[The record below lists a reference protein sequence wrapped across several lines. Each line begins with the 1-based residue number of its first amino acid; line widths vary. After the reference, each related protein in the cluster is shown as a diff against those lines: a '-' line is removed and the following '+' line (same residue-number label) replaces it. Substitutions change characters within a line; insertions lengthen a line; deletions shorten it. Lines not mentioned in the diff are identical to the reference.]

1 MLQKPIAV
9 FIFLSLLTTVTF
21 AAVKSGPFLHLP
33 LDEGSGTPKDLSD
46 NQFKAEMSKAAPKW
60 VDGGHPQV
68 KKALEFDGTSNFVK
82 IDMEGQGKDID
93 SHYHPAKG
101 LSICAWVKVIKTGTD
116 KHGQTRQPIVMKG
129 AGGQWEFALLVYDD
143 LSAGMSV
150 WTCPGSGVS
159 EPSGGKI
166 GAGWHFQCGTFNT
179 TEGVKVYL
187 DAAKTPVAEAEPKAD
202 AIPCETGKR
211 PVFIGH
217 REDGQFLNAAIAQ
230 VMIWDRIISLDEMG
244 MAMEGISTAVEAE
257 EKLATAWSRIK
268 VLR

>member
-1 MLQKPIAV
+1 
-9 FIFLSLLTTVTF
+9 
-21 AAVKSGPFLHLP
+21 
-33 LDEGSGTPKDLSD
+33 
-46 NQFKAEMSKAAPKW
+46 
-60 VDGGHPQV
+60 
-68 KKALEFDGTSNFVK
+68 
-82 IDMEGQGKDID
+82 
-93 SHYHPAKG
+93 
-101 LSICAWVKVIKTGTD
+101 
-116 KHGQTRQPIVMKG
+116 
-129 AGGQWEFALLVYDD
+129 
-143 LSAGMSV
+143 MSV

-159 EPSGGKI
+159 EPSGGEI